1 MKIIYLLPLLF
12 LAVTPAFAYNSAFR
26 PVYQPP
32 GAGGSNPATLY
43 CTLGEFLDSY
53 NSTTNSFTCAAGGGG
68 GENNTASSSGV
79 GYSLVLPKVGV
90 DLPFRGIFC
99 AGDLLCSSNA
109 TDVRIEYTPTVS
121 SIALNDLTDVIISG
135 ATYPSVLFYNGVEWV
150 NRIFSINSITCGA
163 GQFVNII
170 NNQTGQTACDTPAS
184 SGITKVNSAPQT
196 TAVIISDN
204 STVANSVTL
213 KTLTQGTGITLTNGS
228 NAVTVETNF
237 KIDTDAATTATFLT
251 GFDNS
256 TGDFTRK
263 LFQIATTTCGGTD
276 KVSGINNQTGVV
288 TCSTDST
295 GSGAISLGSNVSA
308 SNTSAY
314 SNLWQISLTANS
326 GNTVSGVIVAQTNTA
341 GVAVQAGANLTSV
354 AAAQGWCLWET
365 PTAAT
370 ANTVDFVVL
379 STTTTDTGETLWLPA
394 VNTPQPILF
403 TCTISTG
410 ASAPSLWIN
419 IQPEAAGTV
428 TAKAGSYYI
437 KTP

>member
-1 MKIIYLLPLLF
+1 MKIVYLLPLLF

-43 CTLGEFLDSY
+43 CTFGEFLDSY
-53 NSTTNSFTCAAGGGG
+53 NSTTNAFTCAAGSGG
-68 GENNTASSSGV
+68 GENNTASNLGT
-79 GYSLVLPKVGV
+79 GYGFYAQKVGV
-90 DLPFRGIFC
+90 DLQFKSLFC
-99 AGDLLCSSNA
+99 AGDLLCSSNS
-109 TDVRIEYTPTVS
+109 TDVRIEYTPTAG
-121 SIALNDLTDVIISG
+121 SIALNDLTDLIISG

-150 NRIFSINSITCGA
+150 NKIFSVNSITCGA
-163 GQFVNII
+163 GQFVNVI
-170 NNQTGQTACDTPAS
+170 NNQTGQTACDTPSSSGGFDTIAS
-184 SGITKVNSAPQT
+184 SPQT
-196 TAVIISDN
+196 SATILADN
-204 STVANSVTL
+204 STIANTATI

-228 NAVTVETNF
+228 NAVTIATNF
-237 KIDTDAATTATFLT
+237 KIDNTSTTCSGTDKVSSIVY
-251 GFDNS
+251 DNS
-256 TGDFTRK
+256 TGD
-263 LFQIATTTCGGTD
+263 TT
-276 KVSGINNQTGVV
+276 V
-288 TCSTDST
+288 TCTADDT
-295 GSGAISLGSNVSA
+295 GSGAVSLGSNVSA

-314 SNLWQISLTANS
+314 SNLWKIALTANS
-326 GNTVSGVIVAQTNTA
+326 GNTVSGVIVAQTGTA

-365 PTAAT
+365 PTT
-370 ANTVDFVVL
+370 AIVNTVDFVVL
-379 STTTTDTGETLWLPA
+379 STTTTDTGETAWLPA

>member
-1 MKIIYLLPLLF
+1 MDNDFVFIFIIVGILVIVG
-12 LAVTPAFAYNSAFR
+12 LALNPIESAIPPTPAFKIINTTSGNVTALSYNSA
-26 PVYQPP
+26 V
-32 GAGGSNPATLY
+32 T
-43 CTLGEFLDSY
+43 FL
-53 NSTTNSFTCAAGGGG
+53 NSTGINITPDYSANTITFSSSSGGG

-204 STVANSVTL
+204 STTSGSVTL

-228 NAVTVETNF
+228 NAVTVATNF
-237 KIDTDAATTATFLT
+237 KIDNTSTTCSGTDKVSSIVY
-251 GFDNS
+251 DNS
-256 TGDFTRK
+256 TGD
-263 LFQIATTTCGGTD
+263 TT
-276 KVSGINNQTGVV
+276 V
-288 TCSTDST
+288 TCTADST

-308 SNTSAY
+308 SNTAAY
-314 SNLWQISLTANS
+314 SNLWQIALTANS

-379 STTTTDTGETLWLPA
+379 STTTTDTGETLWVPA

-410 ASAPSLWIN
+410 TSAPSLWIN